1 MSSGFALPNSLAEC
15 EALDAADPLAWCRTE
30 FEPLTEELIYLD
42 GNSLGRPLKKS
53 LLDLND
59 AAGHQWSQRLIRSWN
74 ESWIDLPE
82 LLGDKLADLMGAAKG
97 TVLVCDQTSVNLF
110 KLAWAALDF
119 NPSKPSIVTDTLQFP
134 SDVTV
139 LKGILSARGKGE
151 LKFAPS
157 PDGIHGDLEE
167 LKKQITPDVG
177 LICLSH
183 TSFRTGFVWPMA
195 EVEVMAADHGVFV
208 LWDLSHSAGSVH
220 LELQSSGAELAVGC
234 TYKHLNGGPGAPAF
248 LYVSKELQKELQPP
262 IWGWLGHE
270 SPFDFS
276 FEHKPSE
283 SIRRF
288 FAGTP
293 PILSMTPLKEGLDL
307 HIKAGPEAVQ
317 AKMYSL
323 TDLIVCLAD
332 AWLSEFGVTV
342 CSPRDPK
349 QRGAHVS
356 LKHPEARLLCQGLVD
371 QGIIPDFRSPDL
383 LRLGVTPLYTTWAEV
398 WRAMEALRDTLK
410 EGKHRSAVLP
420 EGPVT

>member
-1 MSSGFALPNSLAEC
+1 MSSGFALPTNLAEC
-15 EALDAADPLAWCRTE
+15 EALDAADPLAWCRSE
-30 FEPLTEELIYLD
+30 FEPLNEDLIYLD
-42 GNSLGRPLKKS
+42 GNSLGRPLKQS
-53 LLDLND
+53 LLDLNE
-59 AAGHQWSQRLIRSWN
+59 AAKNQWGQRLIRSWN
-74 ESWIDLPE
+74 ESWIGLPE
-82 LLGDKLADLMGAAKG
+82 QLGDKLAEIMGAAEG

-119 NPSKPSIVTDTLQFP
+119 NPSRPSIVTDTLQFP

-139 LKGILSARGKGE
+139 LKGILAARGKGE
-151 LKFAPS
+151 LKFAHS
-157 PDGIHGDLEE
+157 TDGIHGDLEALE
-167 LKKQITPDVG
+167 AVLTPDVG

-183 TSFRTGFVWPMA
+183 TSFRTGYVWPMN
-195 EVEVMAADHGVFV
+195 EVEVMAADHGVLV

-220 LELQSSGAELAVGC
+220 LELQKSGAELAVGC

-248 LYVSKELQKELQPP
+248 LYVTRELQSALQSP
-262 IWGWLGHE
+262 IWGWLGHS

-276 FEHKPSE
+276 FDHKPSD

-293 PILSMTPLKEGLDL
+293 PVLSMTPLKAGLDL

-317 AKMYSL
+317 AKMRSL
-323 TDLIVCLAD
+323 TDFIVSLSD
-332 AWLSEFGVTV
+332 AWLNEFGVTV
-342 CSPRDPK
+342 CSPRNSR

-356 LKHPEARLLCQGLVD
+356 LKHPQARLICQSLVE
-371 QGIIPDFRSPDL
+371 QGIIPDFRAPDL
-383 LRLGVTPLYTTWAEV
+383 LRIGVTPLYTTWAEV
-398 WRAMEALRDTLK
+398 WRSMEALRETLK